1 MTTPDRASAVSS
13 RSALRI
19 DGGQRHRFN
28 DVVIE
33 ERPVAL
39 SYNGVA
45 HAVMMATPA
54 DLEDFALGFSL
65 SEGIVDSPAQ
75 WRFVEAMRTDAG
87 LVLEMLVPQANFDR
101 LAERRRAMVA
111 QSGCGLCGSESLQ
124 AAMRPAPRVDAR
136 RAVSVDEI
144 LRAVD
149 ALAAHQDLNRQ
160 SGGVHAAGFAHA
172 EGLLVRE
179 DVGRHNALDKLVGA
193 RARQS
198 LGEGFLVLS
207 SRASHELLHKAA
219 TAGIAVVA
227 TISAPSTLAIE
238 TAQRC
243 GITLACFVRGSQM
256 TVYSH
261 PERLA

>member
-1 MTTPDRASAVSS
+1 MTAPYLRSAVALLP
-13 RSALRI
+13 ALRI
-19 DGGQRHRFN
+19 DGGQRSEFS
-28 DVVIE
+28 DAVIE
-33 ERPVAL
+33 ERPIAL

-65 SEGIVDSPAQ
+65 GEGIVDSPAQ
-75 WRFVEAMRTDAG
+75 WRFVEAVHRDFG
-87 LVLEMLVPQANFDR
+87 LVLEMIVPQVNFDR
-101 LAERRRAMVA
+101 LQQRPRALA
-111 QSGCGLCGSESLQ
+111 GNSGCGLCGSESLQ
-124 AAMRPAPRVDAR
+124 AAMWPAPRVESAMRIAADDIA
-136 RAVSVDEI
+136 RAV
-144 LRAVD
+144 A
-149 ALAAHQDLNRQ
+149 ALAEHQVLNRQ

-172 EGLLVRE
+172 GGLLVRE

-193 RARQS
+193 RAHAL

-219 TAGIAVVA
+219 TAGIGLVA

-238 TAQRC
+238 TAARC
-243 GITLACFVRGSQM
+243 GITLACFVRGGQM

-261 PERLA
+261 PQRLI